1 MAVMTEPLGTKW
13 MEWTMDP
20 EVLASALGGWR
31 AGEGP
36 LYQELADGIA
46 ELVTEGTVP
55 SGARLPAERALAS
68 TLSVSRGTV
77 VAAYEHLRD
86 TGLASTRHGSG
97 TVVGDPVMH
106 GGERDAQSAAS
117 LAGPHIFQSLLHPLR
132 DTLNFTCADWEG
144 GEGLP
149 DEIFDMRGP
158 DARALRRSAG
168 YYPTGIPMLR
178 EAIAAYLTAWGVPT
192 NVDQVLVTTGAHQ
205 GISLLTQFMLGPGD
219 TVVTEDLTYPGAINV
234 FRAAGATIRAARH
247 TPQGVDLT
255 ALSRTVQAT
264 APKIVYL
271 IPDSHNP
278 TGIVAPL
285 LARRRLAEL
294 AAAWEALVVEDTS
307 LWPTQW
313 DGRMRTPIAGM
324 RANQDEGVLVGSL
337 SKISWAGLRVGWVR
351 GPAELIARL
360 ARLKLLDDIGTPVPG
375 QLMATRVLDRADTL
389 FPRQRAEIV
398 RRYEHLS
405 SLLHTQL
412 PDWTW
417 NEPQGGLVLWIDLG
431 GEDAAA
437 FCHIAAR
444 HGISVVPGT
453 VAAPAGSHN
462 DHLRLPLGKSLDE
475 LTEGVRRLAAAWD
488 DYLSTWH
495 HPGQVR
501 VVV

>member
-1 MAVMTEPLGTKW
+1 MEP
-13 MEWTMDP
+13 DI
-20 EVLASALGGWR
+20 LASALGDWR
-31 AGEGP
+31 AGDRP
-36 LYQELADGIA
+36 LYQELADGVA
-46 ELVTEGTVP
+46 ALVAGGTVP
-55 SGARLPAERALAS
+55 SGARLPAERALAG
-68 TLSVSRGTV
+68 TLAVSRGTV

-86 TGLASTRHGSG
+86 HGLASTRHGSG

-117 LAGPHIFQSLLHPLR
+117 LAGPHIFQGLLHPLR

-144 GEGLP
+144 GDGLP
-149 DEIFDMRGP
+149 DEVFDMRGP

-168 YYPTGIPMLR
+168 YDPTGIPMLR
-178 EAIAAYLTAWGVPT
+178 EAIADYLTAGGVPT

-205 GISLLTQFMLGPGD
+205 GIALLTQFMLGPGD
-219 TVVTEDLTYPGAINV
+219 AVVTEELTYPGAINV

-247 TPQGVDLT
+247 TPQGVDLA
-255 ALSRTVQAT
+255 ALARTVEAT

-271 IPDSHNP
+271 VPDSHNP
-278 TGIVAPL
+278 TGIVSPQ
-285 LARRRLAEL
+285 LARRRLAEM
-294 AAAWEALVVEDTS
+294 AAAWEALVVEDAS

-324 RANQDEGVLVGSL
+324 RANRDEGVLVGSL

-351 GPAELIARL
+351 GPAELVARL
-360 ARLKLLDDIGTPVPG
+360 ARLKLLDDIGTPVLE
-375 QLMATRVLDRADTL
+375 QLIATRVLERAGEL
-389 FPRQRAEIV
+389 FPRRRTEIV

-405 SLLHTQL
+405 GLLRTHL
-412 PDWTW
+412 PDWRW
-417 NEPQGGLVLWIDLG
+417 REPAGGLVLWIDLG
-431 GEDAAA
+431 GEDASA

-475 LTEGVRRLAAAWD
+475 LSEGVRRLSAAWD
-488 DYLSTWH
+488 DYLATWH